1 MKIFLKLVGWVLAIP
16 LTILDIINI
25 YDAFAFPK
33 TDPNYES
40 AILAFVIM
48 TPILIIAWLMAFGL
62 IGKRDAK
69 QEK

>member
-1 MKIFLKLVGWVLAIP
+1 MRIFLKVVGWVLAIP

-25 YDAFAFPK
+25 YDALTFPK

-40 AILAFVIM
+40 AILAFAIM

-62 IGKRDAK
+62 IGKRNVKQAK
-69 QEK
+69 